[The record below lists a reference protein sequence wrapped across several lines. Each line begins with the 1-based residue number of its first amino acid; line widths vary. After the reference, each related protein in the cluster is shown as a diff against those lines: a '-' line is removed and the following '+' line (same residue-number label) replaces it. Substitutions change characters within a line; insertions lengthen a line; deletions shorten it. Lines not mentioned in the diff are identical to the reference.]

1 MPKYFNAK
9 MKKMLNYLQDSW
21 KKYTI
26 SLNLTIWKRALGALI
41 DKLLPVSLLVF
52 HKLNVKKC

>member
-41 DKLLPVSLLVF
+41 DMLLPVSLHVF
-52 HKLNVKKC
+52 HTLNVKC